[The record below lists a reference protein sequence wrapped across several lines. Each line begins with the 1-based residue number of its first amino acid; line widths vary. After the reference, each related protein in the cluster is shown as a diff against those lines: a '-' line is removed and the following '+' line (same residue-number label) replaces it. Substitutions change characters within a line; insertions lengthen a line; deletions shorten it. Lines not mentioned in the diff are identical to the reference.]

1 MPVPHSSV
9 VDALIAVQRWPE
21 AARALNA
28 FTEATSREVSPTFAS
43 PASANAT
50 ATDGWRD
57 GAQIDEDWLFARRNV
72 VVASGSL
79 DERRTYAWH
88 LYADHLLA
96 ALRRG
101 AVEEALALVAA
112 KSDAARRICDAG
124 HETGNYHF
132 NVLCVLARAGRT
144 AEAVAA
150 ARELVRRGYWGL
162 WRLARD
168 AADMHGWVEASGQ
181 REWLASLEDVP
192 AYRVFRA
199 RYVDPPYDVSGAVV
213 PGPFRSLHRGTL
225 GGKARKRCKVSGRLM
240 EPGEPTARFRL
251 YHGLQPDE
259 PHLAAQDAFD
269 ASAMAPWR
277 DKHECD
283 GYAVSDFARVRRRLS
298 AHRFEHPDVAR
309 FVFDVAEG
317 APFDPDGF
325 LDLVAQPDVL
335 PMRFT
340 WVGEDGAEDAP
351 PDGPS
356 VNDAQAGEFVNLA
369 VLALRCGHGPAL
381 FARLAERSRE
391 EADPV
396 MAMLGTLKRADCR
409 AAAARHFGLPDLPTV
424 MNTAFAVRPT
434 LDDMLWLAD
443 YGRTQTRFAEALAGA
458 LAYYNLHIYSNGQPQ
473 ADWWLQD
480 LEHYATARCCQLLYL
495 FASCPER
502 VPVLAAVIEHRQ
514 LVDGVRLRGFDG
526 YDNASAFFWRTAVTN
541 RMLHAPDE
549 LPRWLNDPWMAR
561 RVRGATLREARRQL
575 AAYQK
580 GIRHGLGPAPIED
593 RNDGAWK

>member
-1 MPVPHSSV
+1 MPVFHSSV
-9 VDALIAVQRWPE
+9 VDVLIAAKRWAE
-21 AARALNA
+21 AARAINA
-28 FTEATSREVSPTFAS
+28 INEAASKEVSPTFD
-43 PASANAT
+43 PAIVANGT
-50 ATDGWRD
+50 AMNGGDSLLPL
-57 GAQIDEDWLFARRNV
+57 DEDWLFARRSAV
-72 VVASGSL
+72 IASGSL
-79 DERRTYAWH
+79 DERRTYAWR
-88 LYADHLLA
+88 LYADHLLS

-101 AVEEALALVAA
+101 SLDEALALVAA
-112 KSDAARRICDAG
+112 KAEAARRICDAG

-132 NVLCVLARAGRT
+132 NVLCVLAHAGRT
-144 AEAVAA
+144 EEAVAA

-168 AADMHGWVEASGQ
+168 AADKQGWVEASGQ
-181 REWLASLEDVP
+181 RDWLASLEDAP
-192 AYRVFRA
+192 AYQAFRA
-199 RYVDPPYDVSGAVV
+199 RTFDPPYDVSGAVV

-225 GGKARKRCKVSGRLM
+225 GGKARKRCKVSGRLIT
-240 EPGEPTARFRL
+240 PGEPVVRFRL
-251 YHGLQPDE
+251 YHGVQPDE
-259 PHLAAQDAFD
+259 PHLAAQDAFE

-283 GYAVSDFARVRRRLS
+283 GYALSDFARVRRRLS

-309 FVFDVAEG
+309 FVFDAAEG
-317 APFDPDGF
+317 APFDSDSF

-340 WVGEDGAEDAP
+340 WLGEHGAEDAP

-396 MAMLGTLKRADCR
+396 MAMLATLGCADCR
-409 AAAARHFGLPDLPTV
+409 AAAARHFDVPDLPAAMDTV
-424 MNTAFAVRPT
+424 FTARPT
-434 LDDMLWLAD
+434 LNDMLRLAD
-443 YGRTQTRFAEALAGA
+443 YGRDQPRFAEALAGA
-458 LAYYNLHIYSNGQPQ
+458 LARYNLHIYSNGQPQ

-480 LEHYATARCCQLLYL
+480 LEHYAYAKCCQLLYL

-502 VPVLAAVIEHRQ
+502 VPVLATAIERRL

-549 LPRWLNDPWMAR
+549 LPRWLDEPWMSC
-561 RVRGATLREARRQL
+561 RVRGATWREAKRQV
-575 AAYQK
+575 AAFQK
-580 GIRHGLGPAPIED
+580 GHQARPSTRTDIGSR
-593 RNDGAWK
+593 